1 MPRIRWRP
9 NNPNA
14 QVISKQMKTSDYSC
28 VRQHGANAGWLGQDS
43 DTKRF
48 VAAGSGTYSRWNTWF
63 TAVTRVH
70 SGAKPH
76 HGGVRG
82 AYKRH
87 FSGLHQGGS
96 APRQYPRLHHTV
108 DDSDDRLH

>member
-14 QVISKQMKTSDYSC
+14 QVISKQMKTSNYSC

-43 DTKRF
+43 DTKRI
-48 VAAGSGTYSRWNTWF
+48 VTAASATHCRWNTRF

-70 SGAKPH
+70 SGAKSR

-82 AYKRH
+82 TNKRH
-87 FSGLHQGGS
+87 FS
-96 APRQYPRLHHTV
+96 
-108 DDSDDRLH
+108 